1 MTDLCVSVIVPLYNG
16 ARFLAET
23 IESAAGQ
30 SYRPLEVVVVD
41 DGSTDQSAQI
51 VAEAQQRLD
60 LPLFY
65 YYQDNQGPS
74 VARNVGIQMAQG
86 EIIAFLDADDLW
98 MLEKVTRQV
107 DYLLEHK
114 EDGGVVCRTEYFL
127 EPGTEWPPTLNRDV
141 YDQSPTAFIPSALT
155 VWRTAF
161 EQVGPFDP
169 TLRTGEDTD
178 WFFRAR
184 DAGTTIGVVPEILL
198 RRRFHQ
204 TNLSYTPVSPVQDML
219 SIIRAS
225 LKRRS
230 K

>member
-1 MTDLCVSVIVPLYNG
+1 MTDLCISIIIPVYNG

-23 IESAAGQ
+23 LESVAGQ
-30 SYRPLEVVVVD
+30 TYRPLEVVVVD

-60 LPLFY
+60 LPILY
-65 YYQDNQGPS
+65 YHQDNQGAS
-74 VARNVGIQMAQG
+74 VARNKGIQMAQG

-98 MLEKVTRQV
+98 LPGKVARQV

-114 EDGGVVCRTEYFL
+114 EAGGVVCRTEYFL
-127 EPGTEWPPTLNRDV
+127 EPGTEWPPTLNRNV

-155 VWRTAF
+155 VRRTVF

-184 DAGTTIGVVPEILL
+184 DAGVVIGAVPEILL

-204 TNLSYTPVSPVQDML
+204 TNLSYTPVFPVQDML

>member
-16 ARFLAET
+16 ARFLGECL
-23 IESAAGQ
+23 ESATEQ
-30 SYRPLEVVVVD
+30 SYRPLEVVVID
-41 DGSTDQSAQI
+41 DGSSDQSAQI

-60 LPLFY
+60 LPILY
-65 YYQDNQGPS
+65 YHQDNQGPS
-74 VARNVGIQMAQG
+74 VARNLGIQMAQG

-98 MLEKVTRQV
+98 MPEKVTRQV
-107 DYLLEHK
+107 DYLLEHN

-127 EPGTEWPPTLNRDV
+127 EPGTEWPATLNRDV
-141 YDQSPTAFIPSALT
+141 YDQSPTAFIPSALS
-155 VWRTAF
+155 VWRTVF

-169 TLRTGEDTD
+169 ALRTGEDTD

-184 DAGTTIGVVPEILL
+184 DTGITIGSVPEILL

-204 TNLSYTPVSPVQDML
+204 TNLSYTPKAPVQDML